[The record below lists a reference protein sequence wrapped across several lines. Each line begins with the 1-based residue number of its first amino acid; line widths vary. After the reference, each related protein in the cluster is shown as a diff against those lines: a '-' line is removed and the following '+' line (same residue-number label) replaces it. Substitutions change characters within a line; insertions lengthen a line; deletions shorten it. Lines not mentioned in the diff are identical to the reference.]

1 MKSHKCV
8 MRRLIGEMT
17 PSRMGAS
24 NNGLNKD
31 SGFC

>member
-1 MKSHKCV
+1 MLSHKCV

-17 PSRMGAS
+17 LSRMGAS
-24 NNGLNKD
+24 TCGMNED